1 MGLFPFTQGA
11 GGRNCPPLSAQVE
24 PGTPEVLPALPR
36 AKFGARAPLSPADP
50 RAPPGAGAPPRGGR
64 RRDRHPSQGAGGGGR
79 RRREPRRRRGPPCDL
94 TAPTGVGEPRTEA
107 PVAPGGS
114 YPAAAAVS
122 VLAPRAAPCPPGPR
136 SSRRRWQPPA
146 AVR

>member
-1 MGLFPFTQGA
+1 MGLFPFAQGA
-11 GGRNCPPLSAQVE
+11 GGRNCPPLSAQGE
-24 PGTPEVLPALPR
+24 PGTPAVLPAPPAPSLVPGPR
-36 AKFGARAPLSPADP
+36 CPSLTPGHHRELGHRRGAA
-50 RAPPGAGAPPRGGR
+50 
-64 RRDRHPSQGAGGGGR
+64 AGGTDTPVEARGAVAAVAGK
-79 RRREPRRRRGPPCDL
+79 PRRRRRPPCDL
-94 TAPTGVGEPRTEA
+94 TAPTGGGEPRTEP